1 VSARAVRLVVL
12 AICAAGIAGMVVG
25 SVADDNAVALVFG
38 LVTAAAVACLIVA
51 TAVAGGA
58 GVAGSPDEDQ
68 GRRVEELVAGLVGR
82 GADEAEV
89 RELVREAVQLGRGR
103 PNSPRRGA
111 AQTPDAEA
119 GAEVHGGRTP
129 RPGGRTFT

>member
-51 TAVAGGA
+51 TAVAGGG
-58 GVAGSPDEDQ
+58 GVGGTPDEDL
-68 GRRVEELVAGLVGR
+68 GRRVEELVAGLVAG

-89 RELVREAVQLGRGR
+89 RELVREAVQLGRQRSNG
-103 PNSPRRGA
+103 PRRGSA
-111 AQTPDAEA
+111 PTPDAEA
-119 GAEVHGGRTP
+119 GAGVHGGRTP

>member
-25 SVADDNAVALVFG
+25 SVADDNAIALVFG
-38 LVTAAAVACLIVA
+38 LVTATAVTCLIVA

-58 GVAGSPDEDQ
+58 GVDGPDDDDQ

-89 RELVREAVQLGRGR
+89 RELVREAVRLGRFR
-103 PNSPRRGA
+103 PNDARRGSPSS
-111 AQTPDAEA
+111 PDEEA
-119 GAEVHGGRTP
+119 GAGVHGGRTP